1 MTLLCFL
8 LDLRTI
14 PPPVLRHLKQLAN
27 LYAVTSGRGQRE
39 RQAEGMPL
47 LRDRLGLC
55 YLHRGRSPSPS
66 TELKI
71 VYEPGQNFCLRD
83 FHHAVNNLP
92 MDSFMPEFNQSMPS
106 GSGDQDI
113 SLTNLLT
120 SKALNTWGDHHVPK
134 KVIIVCT
141 SLFANTEAIRK
152 SLLGAAE
159 QRITVEFVVLEQED
173 ANVHY
178 DLPEKLNGF
187 INSISDLENC
197 VLRRYLS
204 DSWVMCGVVKRWLQE
219 LKDDV
224 EEPLKAVFLFKN
236 TIVGSV
242 DQIYCNL
249 FASSNQIVDGFP
261 SCQTCRCHGYPI
273 EIAVSDKK
281 KTFCPLACHELGP
294 SDLIDNAV
302 RVGEQTV
309 LFLPSFEGCQKLR
322 RISAPI
328 TFSII
333 ERTSLASLSE
343 GVIVGTSY
351 VVTPSDLHETEVA
364 RDSNDKSDLNTQL
377 FHGLRGALFHLDQG
391 LVCSSTCNTD
401 TIRDGT
407 FQCFYVLQPSDKGP
421 MLLRRLAG
429 SEDILPI
436 PEISQANDHA
446 VLHELEKSIQSSLS
460 KIELRDY
467 NPLLHERGFHPKL
480 NWLVKESLQ
489 FGTIL
494 PRVQMS
500 PKLSNPNDLQ
510 LTILRHDLSTQAPED
525 EIWPNKNKEEENSS
539 CVTEWEQLLI
549 LDEMNDVYSS
559 TCISNPKFQNSS
571 LTAQTKPLDEK
582 TSRILE
588 RLEAPKQQKLKATSP
603 SLSRNSVNGQMKQP
617 LVPFESSSSRP
628 LRPSFQTLKRKQR

>member
-14 PPPVLRHLKQLAN
+14 PPPLLRDLKQSLLQLAN
-27 LYAVTSGRGQRE
+27 LYAVTCGRGERE
-39 RQAEGMPL
+39 RGAEGMPL

-55 YLHRGRSPSPS
+55 YLHKGGAPSSS

-71 VYEPGQNFCLRD
+71 VYRPGQNFSLRD

-92 MDSFMPEFNQSMPS
+92 MDRFMPEFNQSMPS
-106 GSGDQDI
+106 ESSDQDM

-120 SKALNTWGDHHVPK
+120 SKELYTWGGHHVPK
-134 KVIIVCT
+134 KVIIICT
-141 SLFANTEAIRK
+141 SLFANAEAMRK

-159 QRITVEFVVLEQED
+159 QCIPVEFMVWEQED

-178 DLPEKLNGF
+178 DVSEKLNGF

-204 DSWVMCGVVKRWLQE
+204 DSWVMCGIVKRWLKE

-224 EEPLKAVFLFKN
+224 EQPLKAVFLFKN
-236 TIVGSV
+236 TIVGSI

-281 KTFCPLACHELGP
+281 RCPLTCHELGA

-309 LFLPSFEGCQKLR
+309 LFLPSFEGCQKLQ
-322 RISAPI
+322 RIYAPI

-333 ERTSLASLSE
+333 ERTGMASLSE
-343 GVIVGTSY
+343 DVIEGTSY
-351 VVTPSDLHETEVA
+351 VVTPSAYHEMEVA
-364 RDSNDKSDLNTQL
+364 PDESDKSNLNTQL

-401 TIRDGT
+401 TMRDGT

-429 SEDILPI
+429 SEEILPI
-436 PEISQANDHA
+436 PEMSRANNHTIPQ
-446 VLHELEKSIQSSLS
+446 ELEKSIQSSLS
-460 KIELRDY
+460 KIELREY
-467 NPLLHERGFHPKL
+467 NPLQHERGFHPKL

-489 FGTIL
+489 FGMTHL
-494 PRVQMS
+494 
-500 PKLSNPNDLQ
+500 PKLLKVKYGPTKIRRNRTLLVLQ
-510 LTILRHDLSTQAPED
+510 RSG
-525 EIWPNKNKEEENSS
+525 SS
-539 CVTEWEQLLI
+539 
-549 LDEMNDVYSS
+549 
-559 TCISNPKFQNSS
+559 F
-571 LTAQTKPLDEK
+571 
-582 TSRILE
+582 
-588 RLEAPKQQKLKATSP
+588 
-603 SLSRNSVNGQMKQP
+603 SLSMK
-617 LVPFESSSSRP
+617 
-628 LRPSFQTLKRKQR
+628 

>member
-1 MTLLCFL
+1 
-8 LDLRTI
+8 
-14 PPPVLRHLKQLAN
+14 
-27 LYAVTSGRGQRE
+27 
-39 RQAEGMPL
+39 MPL
-47 LRDRLGLC
+47 LRDRLCTDSVGFVQISF
-55 YLHRGRSPSPS
+55 GF
-66 TELKI
+66 ELTGSVQNSNLNINYSESIWTLKNT
-71 VYEPGQNFCLRD
+71 GQNFSLRD

-92 MDSFMPEFNQSMPS
+92 MDSFMPESNQSMPS
-106 GSGDQDI
+106 RSGDQDI

-120 SKALNTWGDHHVPK
+120 SNPLNTWGDHHVPK
-134 KVIIVCT
+134 KVIVVCT

-159 QRITVEFVVLEQED
+159 QCITVEFVVLEQED

-197 VLRRYLS
+197 VLQRYLS
-204 DSWVMCGVVKRWLQE
+204 
-219 LKDDV
+219 
-224 EEPLKAVFLFKN
+224 
-236 TIVGSV
+236 
-242 DQIYCNL
+242 
-249 FASSNQIVDGFP
+249 
-261 SCQTCRCHGYPI
+261 
-273 EIAVSDKK
+273 VSDKK
-281 KTFCPLACHELGP
+281 KMCCPLTCHELGA
-294 SDLIDNAV
+294 SDLVDNAV

-309 LFLPSFEGCQKLR
+309 LFLPSFEGCQKLQ

-351 VVTPSDLHETEVA
+351 IVTPSDCHETEVA
-364 RDSNDKSDLNTQL
+364 QDASDKSDLNTQL

-391 LVCSSTCNTD
+391 LVCSSTCNLD
-401 TIRDGT
+401 TLRDGT

-421 MLLRRLAG
+421 MLLR
-429 SEDILPI
+429 
-436 PEISQANDHA
+436 
-446 VLHELEKSIQSSLS
+446 
-460 KIELRDY
+460 IELRDY
-467 NPLLHERGFHPKL
+467 NPLQHERGFHPKL

-510 LTILRHDLSTQAPED
+510 LTILEHDSSTQAPED
-525 EIWPNKNKEEENSS
+525 EIWPNKNKEEQNSP
-539 CVTEWEQLLI
+539 CVTEEWEQLLI
-549 LDEMNDVYSS
+549 LDEMNDAYSS

-603 SLSRNSVNGQMKQP
+603 SVSRNSINGQMKQP

-628 LRPSFQTLKRKQR
+628 LRPIFQTLKRKQREI